1 VLHDS
6 PSLTCVFSLT
16 SGLRGHLKSVMVV
29 CHGYLVCR
37 SCELRG
43 PQIKILARR
52 SRYWHVARDTFWCHP
67 ITPQKMQTLKTS
79 AAVVRRT
86 GFSTAVAVQ
95 AIHHRASIVH
105 ISARY
110 ASTAATPGADEE
122 ETESVP
128 DSGFYS
134 PRSIEARVSITRKRP
149 AGAVGARSKP
159 TLSEEDY
166 YLAAGA
172 PGYDGEPVA
181 TTTGG
186 PPAAEIVQTT
196 VAKTGRPKRER
207 LASLAGTEGASTA
220 ENHRRGIS
228 ETASRHLFSSD
239 PRAFPVVRVSRGRV
253 SSAHLPAFIRS
264 FQLKAAPAYEQLDG
278 CLGAQLW
285 IGDVPMDASPS
296 DICTSAL
303 VGRSAGPRVAAAS
316 AMARRRAA
324 AAGSAADSVADGD
337 DSDAGTVAVTAVTTW
352 RDSAALEAV
361 TGAADGVSH
370 SAGDVAKLQA
380 YAAAMATLGPYFRGT
395 PTSELVRQAS
405 GGFAV
410 ALPQSSPGRP
420 RRTAKTKAADASA
433 PATATR
439 GDGVAVGEELG
450 LR

>member
-1 VLHDS
+1 
-6 PSLTCVFSLT
+6 
-16 SGLRGHLKSVMVV
+16 
-29 CHGYLVCR
+29 
-37 SCELRG
+37 
-43 PQIKILARR
+43 
-52 SRYWHVARDTFWCHP
+52 
-67 ITPQKMQTLKTS
+67 MQTLKTG
-79 AAVVRRT
+79 AALVRRT

-95 AIHHRASIVH
+95 ATHHRASMVH
-105 ISARY
+105 MSARC
-110 ASTAATPGADEE
+110 ASTATTSRADEE

-149 AGAVGARSKP
+149 AGAIGARSKP

-181 TTTGG
+181 TATGG
-186 PPAAEIVQTT
+186 TSAAEPVQPAA
-196 VAKTGRPKRER
+196 AKRGRPKQER
-207 LASLAGTEGASTA
+207 LEPLAGSDRTA
-220 ENHRRGIS
+220 TPESRRRGS
-228 ETASRHLFSSD
+228 CDAASPHLFSSD

-253 SSAHLPAFIRS
+253 SAAHLPAFIRS

-316 AMARRRAA
+316 AIARRRAA
-324 AAGSAADSVADGD
+324 AAGSAADSVAEGD
-337 DSDAGTVAVTAVTTW
+337 DSDAATVTVSAVTTW
-352 RDSAALEAV
+352 RDIAALEAV
-361 TGAADGVSH
+361 TVASHATGDAAT
-370 SAGDVAKLQA
+370 LQA

-410 ALPQSSPGRP
+410 TLPQSSSGRP
-420 RRTAKTKAADASA
+420 RRTAKAKAADASA
-433 PATATR
+433 PAAATR

>member
-1 VLHDS
+1 
-6 PSLTCVFSLT
+6 
-16 SGLRGHLKSVMVV
+16 
-29 CHGYLVCR
+29 
-37 SCELRG
+37 
-43 PQIKILARR
+43 
-52 SRYWHVARDTFWCHP
+52 
-67 ITPQKMQTLKTS
+67 MQTLKTG
-79 AAVVRRT
+79 AALARRT
-86 GFSTAVAVQ
+86 GFGPAVAVQ
-95 AIHHRASIVH
+95 AAHLRASMVH
-105 ISARY
+105 ISARC
-110 ASTAATPGADEE
+110 ASTATTSRVDEE

-149 AGAVGARSKP
+149 AGAIGARSKP

-181 TTTGG
+181 TATGG
-186 PPAAEIVQTT
+186 TPAAEPVQPP
-196 VAKTGRPKRER
+196 VAKRGRPKRER
-207 LASLAGTEGASTA
+207 LEKLAGSEAAATTESRRLGSSDAASP
-220 ENHRRGIS
+220 
-228 ETASRHLFSSD
+228 HLFSSD

-253 SSAHLPAFIRS
+253 PAAHLPAFVRS

-316 AMARRRAA
+316 ATARRTAA
-324 AAGSAADSVADGD
+324 AAGSAADSVAEGD
-337 DSDAGTVAVTAVTTW
+337 DSDAGTVAVSAVTTW
-352 RDSAALEAV
+352 RDIAALEAV
-361 TGAADGVSH
+361 TGAADGASH
-370 SAGDVAKLQA
+370 ATGDAAKLQA
-380 YAAAMATLGPYFRGT
+380 YAAAMATLGPYFRGS

-410 ALPQSSPGRP
+410 PLPQSSPGRP
-420 RRTAKTKAADASA
+420 RRTAKARAANASA
-433 PATATR
+433 PAAATR
-439 GDGVAVGEELG
+439 GDGLAVGEELG